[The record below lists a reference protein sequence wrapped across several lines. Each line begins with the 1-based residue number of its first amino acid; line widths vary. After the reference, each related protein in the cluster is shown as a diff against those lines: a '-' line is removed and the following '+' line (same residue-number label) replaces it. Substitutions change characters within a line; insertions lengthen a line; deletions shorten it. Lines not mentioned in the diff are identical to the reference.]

1 MVMEKLVGTQK
12 AYLRWHKDDL
22 GFKFLQQ
29 DGLEDFA
36 GDFAEVVIAPFTI
49 ASLALFRHL
58 DGNNVAMVSENPH
71 YGDGKA
77 LGNPTWGS
85 DLPATVKTAVLKSL
99 EINRR
104 RYAPYGWNNWAGE
117 APTQGAGH
125 SLLAR
130 TLLLIYS
137 MQNHDGEYQVCF
149 QPDNFVYECNI
160 PGTYGV
166 VRREG
171 SGSIDLTLLEQVSK
185 ELLEWHVDRTPPHH
199 VDHHS
204 DKWRE
209 YAVIKLAVQSSLV
222 SGKFELA
229 LRYAADFFNMPEGM
243 MVAGAEGIAERHQR

>member
-1 MVMEKLVGTQK
+1 MVLEKIVGEQK
-12 AYLRWHKDDL
+12 PYLRWYKDSI

-29 DGLEDFA
+29 DGLEDIS
-36 GDFAEVVIAPFTI
+36 EVVIAPFTI

-58 DGNNVAMVSENPH
+58 DSNNAVMVSENPH

-77 LGNPTWGS
+77 LGNPTWDS
-85 DLPATVKTAVLKSL
+85 DLPETVKTAVLQRVEVNHKP
-99 EINRR
+99 
-104 RYAPYGWNNWAGE
+104 YVPYGWNHWAGE

-125 SLLAR
+125 SRLAR
-130 TLLLIYS
+130 ALMLLYS
-137 MQNHDGEYQVCF
+137 MQGHDGEYTVSF
-149 QPDNFVYECNI
+149 QTDNFVYECII

-166 VRREG
+166 IRREG
-171 SGSIDLTLLEQVSK
+171 SGSIDLTLFEAVSK

-199 VDHHS
+199 VGHHS

-229 LRYAADFFNMPEGM
+229 LRYASDFFNMPEGM
-243 MVAGAEGIAERHQR
+243 MVAGAEGIAERYQR